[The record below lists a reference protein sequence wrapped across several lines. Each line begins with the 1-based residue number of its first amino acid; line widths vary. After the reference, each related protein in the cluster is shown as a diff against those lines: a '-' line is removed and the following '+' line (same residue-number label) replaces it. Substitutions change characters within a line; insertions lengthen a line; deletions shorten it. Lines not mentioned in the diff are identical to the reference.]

1 MFDHPMYGRH
11 LSPSIPEIERD
22 HEDILMIQYPNN
34 AQNNANSNNN
44 AEARENRTVRDRD
57 SQVGGGNMS
66 ISVANNGTA
75 GNVSNEQPQNF
86 LFNANFPIFD
96 NENSEQ
102 GGNENSNSAQGAQS
116 NSSNEPVAQPIN
128 SNAPPPNNHP
138 LLSGRPDGNSDRA
151 EDRIHD
157 GTGGLPNIRRT
168 GRARRYQFINLNSR
182 NPPVILQRMLEL
194 RQNRQGHQATGNAAG
209 NGSDPVLFR
218 DGTRVVVMDN
228 GISIFSNDDL
238 DFEMLDQSGY
248 WFGRTLA
255 NHLNNHPSA
264 LGWWQEEN
272 KISGPE
278 SNSDLCMIVCDEMI
292 PELDSLRA
300 SELSKIRCN
309 KRKKKSTDED
319 EIKQKNQ
326 EKKSN
331 EEEPLVV
338 QPELALSSALANV
351 PVPVEPIRVADSNE
365 EANQLNEDRS
375 VETMQVLQ
383 IAECAVTTA
392 QVTPAN
398 NLNTTSFVD
407 ETSGQSSGQSSQPI
421 TISTQVVEQPQQLTN
436 DNQLNIMDFDF
447 EMASDNDESS
457 ASANNSRSFSPN
469 YSPNSNQ
476 IEAGG
481 MNMLNRETS
490 QNAEQQQLQPVNN
503 LNILD
508 EAAERRIMEDDHP
521 MGNESDEASEEE
533 FGQINER
540 AEAAQNIGVCT
551 PSDSDSDPELSN
563 EDTDDEEEGAVGGID
578 NEGAEIVPAGEVVPP
593 TQSDEAANTENENTA
608 NQEVAAGGIVTVQEM
623 DPSVRAILGDL
634 QVPEG
639 IDPTFLAA
647 LPQEMR
653 DEVIQ
658 EHLR

>member
-1 MFDHPMYGRH
+1 MFEHPMYGRR

-34 AQNNANSNNN
+34 AHNQANSNNN
-44 AEARENRTVRDRD
+44 AEAANRTVRDRD
-57 SQVGGGNMS
+57 SQAGGGNMS

-75 GNVSNEQPQNF
+75 GNASNEQPQNF

-151 EDRIHD
+151 EDRLHD
-157 GTGGLPNIRRT
+157 GTSGLQTARRT

-194 RQNRQGHQATGNAAG
+194 RQNRAGHQNAGNAGGG

-292 PELDSLRA
+292 PELDALRA

-326 EKKSN
+326 EKKTN

-351 PVPVEPIRVADSNE
+351 PVPVEPIRVTDPSE
-365 EANQLNEDRS
+365 ESNQLNEDRS
-375 VETMQVLQ
+375 VETMQVLE
-383 IAECAVTTA
+383 IAESVVATA
-392 QVTPAN
+392 TETSSN
-398 NLNTTSFVD
+398 NLD
-407 ETSGQSSGQSSQPI
+407 EASRQQQQQSGSQPI
-421 TISTQVVEQPQQLTN
+421 TISTQVVEQPQQITT

-469 YSPNSNQ
+469 FSPMSSNRV
-476 IEAGG
+476 EASG

-490 QNAEQQQLQPVNN
+490 SQSAEQQQQVNN
-503 LNILD
+503 LNIQD
-508 EAAERRIMEDDHP
+508 QNAERRVVEHDYP
-521 MGNESDEASEEE
+521 MGNESDNNSDEE
-533 FGQINER
+533 FIQNNEQ
-540 AEAAQNIGVCT
+540 AENQALELGIHT
-551 PSDSDSDPELSN
+551 PTDSDSDPELSN
-563 EDTDDEEEGAVGGID
+563 EDTDDEEEGAVGGVT
-578 NEGAEIVPAGEVVPP
+578 NEVENPTSDTNPP
-593 TQSDEAANTENENTA
+593 TQSDEAANTENENA
-608 NQEVAAGGIVTVQEM
+608 ENQEVAAGGIATVQDM

-639 IDPTFLAA
+639 VDPSFLAA

>member
-1 MFDHPMYGRH
+1 
-11 LSPSIPEIERD
+11 
-22 HEDILMIQYPNN
+22 
-34 AQNNANSNNN
+34 
-44 AEARENRTVRDRD
+44 
-57 SQVGGGNMS
+57 
-66 ISVANNGTA
+66 
-75 GNVSNEQPQNF
+75 
-86 LFNANFPIFD
+86 
-96 NENSEQ
+96 
-102 GGNENSNSAQGAQS
+102 
-116 NSSNEPVAQPIN
+116 
-128 SNAPPPNNHP
+128 
-138 LLSGRPDGNSDRA
+138 
-151 EDRIHD
+151 
-157 GTGGLPNIRRT
+157 
-168 GRARRYQFINLNSR
+168 
-182 NPPVILQRMLEL
+182 MLEL
-194 RQNRQGHQATGNAAG
+194 RQNRAGHQNAGNAGGG

-292 PELDSLRA
+292 PELDALRS

-326 EKKSN
+326 EKKTN

-351 PVPVEPIRVADSNE
+351 PIPVEPIRVTDPSE
-365 EANQLNEDRS
+365 ESNQLNEDRS
-375 VETMQVLQ
+375 VETMQVLE
-383 IAECAVTTA
+383 IAEGVIATTNY
-392 QVTPAN
+392 TPGN
-398 NLNTTSFVD
+398 NLNSSTSVD
-407 ETSGQSSGQSSQPI
+407 EASRQQQQQQQSTSQSNQPI
-421 TISTQVVEQPQQLTN
+421 TISTQVVEQPQQITT

-469 YSPNSNQ
+469 FSMSNRA
-476 IEAGG
+476 EASG
-481 MNMLNRETS
+481 MNMLNRQTS
-490 QNAEQQQLQPVNN
+490 QSAEQQQVNN
-503 LNILD
+503 LNIQD
-508 EAAERRIMEDDHP
+508 QNAERRIVEHDYP
-521 MGNESDEASEEE
+521 MGNESDNVSDDE
-533 FGQINER
+533 FGQNNEQV
-540 AEAAQNIGVCT
+540 ENQGLELGLHT

-563 EDTDDEEEGAVGGID
+563 EDTDDEEEGAVGGVS
-578 NEGAEIVPAGEVVPP
+578 NEAENPTGEVNPP
-593 TQSDEAANTENENTA
+593 TLSDEAANTENENVE
-608 NQEVAAGGIVTVQEM
+608 NQETAAGGVATIQDM

-639 IDPTFLAA
+639 IDPSFLAA